1 MTSGGSLD
9 FLHLALIGAIALLGP
24 LLAWRR
30 AWRLPVVLGEI
41 VAGVAVGAT
50 GLGWLDAS
58 DPAFTQLAEVGFA
71 LVMFVAGTHVPVRD
85 RALWDG
91 LWAAAGRVVAVA
103 ALATGLGYAVAALV
117 DSDHALLYAVIM
129 ASSSAALVLPMLDS
143 LGVGGPDV
151 TRLLPQIALADAAC
165 IVAVPL
171 VVVPSR
177 AGTAAVGAAA
187 VLAAAA
193 AAYGVLRYLD
203 RSGLRRRVHHVS
215 AKRGLALELRFNLV
229 VLFALAALA
238 AATHVSVMLAGFA
251 FGVVVA
257 MIGEPW
263 RLARQIFGVTEG
275 FLGPVFFVW
284 LGASLSLG
292 DLWGRPRMLLLGAA
306 LGLGAIACHMAMRVV
321 GQPVAAAV
329 LAAAQ
334 LGVPMAAVALA
345 GPRGLL
351 APGEGPAIL
360 FGALVTV
367 VAAILA
373 GRHLAA
379 AGGPGAT
386 ETTSVSPRPL
396 SERT

>member
-58 DPAFTQLAEVGFA
+58 DPAFAQLAEVGFA

-85 RALWDG
+85 RE
-91 LWAAAGRVVAVA
+91 LWAGIGSAAGRVVD
-103 ALATGLGYAVAALV
+103 AVAALV

-171 VVVPSR
+171 VVDPAR
-177 AGTAAVGAAA
+177 AGTAALGAAA
-187 VLAAAA
+187 VVAAAA
-193 AAYGVLRYLD
+193 LVFLVLRYFD

-238 AATHVSVMLAGFA
+238 TATHVSVMLAGFA
-251 FGVVVA
+251 FGIGVA
-257 MIGEPW
+257 MIGEPR
-263 RLARQIFGVTEG
+263 RLARQVFGVAEG

-292 DLWGRPRMLLLGAA
+292 ELWDHPRMVLLGLA
-306 LGLGAIACHMAMRVV
+306 LGLGAVACHVAMRVV
-321 GQPVAAAV
+321 GQPVAAGT

-345 GPRGLL
+345 GPAGLL
-351 APGEGPAIL
+351 APGEGPAML

-373 GRHLAA
+373 GRRLAA
-379 AGGPGAT
+379 RDRPDGSAVA
-386 ETTSVSPRPL
+386 SPRPL
-396 SERT
+396 SERA

>member
-58 DPAFTQLAEVGFA
+58 DPAFAQLAEVGFA

-85 RALWDG
+85 RE
-91 LWAAAGRVVAVA
+91 LWAGIGSAAGRVVAVA

-171 VVVPSR
+171 VVDPAR
-177 AGTAAVGAAA
+177 AGTAALGAAA
-187 VLAAAA
+187 VVAAAA
-193 AAYGVLRYLD
+193 LVFLVLRYFD

-238 AATHVSVMLAGFA
+238 TATHVSVMLAGFA
-251 FGVVVA
+251 FGIVVA
-257 MIGEPW
+257 MIGEPR
-263 RLARQIFGVTEG
+263 RLARQVFGVAEG

-292 DLWGRPRMLLLGAA
+292 ELWDHPRMVLLGLA
-306 LGLGAIACHMAMRVV
+306 LGLGAVACHVAMRVV
-321 GQPVAAAV
+321 GQPVAAGT

-345 GPRGLL
+345 GPAGLL
-351 APGEGPAIL
+351 APGEGPAML

-373 GRHLAA
+373 GRRLAA
-379 AGGPGAT
+379 RDRPDGSAVA
-386 ETTSVSPRPL
+386 SPRPL
-396 SERT
+396 SERA